1 MKFSWSNVVTGFQLV
16 WVRSLVFSIFVLLTL
31 GFGMARPV
39 SAQTCPP
46 SNLGD
51 TCPVTGTAKFETGL
65 HNLAFVKLDKG
76 GQYGD
81 GARIYWGDRSE
92 TPGLLRCYEPKLYPH
107 RCHVFG
113 THRYA
118 VPGTYTIQIKYNE
131 PQLIGTGPEDTVTT
145 KATISPIGDFVIL
158 TIGDS
163 IASGEGNPV
172 VQFGGL
178 VGSQPNQGFWD
189 DPASDG
195 QSTNAGD
202 DLFGPCHRS
211 SAGGFGLAGNY
222 LVATN
227 PASRI
232 TFINY
237 SCSGAKVSKVISM
250 LRSARSILPRIDVLT
265 MAVGADNIA
274 GGFGSLVARC
284 ADPLTQGDCSAGTS
298 FAQNVGDS
306 IAELPAL
313 YSQLADSINCVKD
326 GTLPSNCSDPQ
337 APQIPKVVFIT
348 QYHDP
353 THNQYGIYPPI
364 GTCLEDISYAT
375 WQWLHDAVMVP
386 LNGQVDA
393 TSWIHVD
400 GIENDFLRHG
410 YCAKSERWVVT
421 LPDSFATQGDKE
433 GTGHPNASG
442 QTDYKDRILAQI
454 IKFNPPETAA
464 SATTDGNPYAFGT
477 WTTHD
482 VTVSLSARN
491 PIGQAGVGDTYYA
504 VDNPPCSDQDPGD
517 CSYYTSPFTISTS
530 GRHTIYFFSSNA
542 DGALEKVQT
551 KQVLV
556 DNQPPVM
563 TCAATPSALWPPNN
577 KMVPVTLNVTAV
589 SAAFGPTPF
598 VLKSVMAS
606 ELPVARVQG
615 FVIGQASTQ
624 GSLRASRLGYGS
636 NGQVY
641 TFVYQSTDQ
650 LGLTGTCTANVL
662 VPHDQRRSSR

>member
-1 MKFSWSNVVTGFQLV
+1 MKFSRPKSASVFQPL
-16 WVRSLVFSIFVLLTL
+16 WVRSFVFSIFVLLTL
-31 GFGMARPV
+31 GFGMARTA
-39 SAQTCPP
+39 SAQSCPP

-51 TCPVTGTAKFETGL
+51 TCPIAGTALFETGL
-65 HNLAFVKLDKG
+65 HNLAFVKLDKS

-81 GARIYWGDRSE
+81 GARIFWGDRSE
-92 TPGLLRCYEPKLYPH
+92 TPGLLRCYEPRLHPH
-107 RCHVFG
+107 QCHIFG
-113 THRYA
+113 THRYT

-131 PQLIGTGPEDTVTT
+131 PQLVGTGPERTATT
-145 KATISPIGDFVIL
+145 YAKISSVGNFVIL
-158 TIGDS
+158 SIGDS

-178 VGSQPNQGFWD
+178 AGSQPNQGFWD

-195 QSTNAGD
+195 EAIGNGD

-211 SAGGFGLAGNY
+211 SAGGFAIAGNK

-227 PASRI
+227 PTSDI

-237 SCSGAKVSKVISM
+237 ACSGAKVSKVISM
-250 LRSARSILPRIDVLT
+250 LRSARGSLPRIDVLT
-265 MAVGADNIA
+265 IAAGADNIA
-274 GGFGSLVARC
+274 GGFGSLVTHC

-298 FAQNVGDS
+298 FAQSVADS
-306 IAELPAL
+306 IATLPDW

-326 GTLPSNCSDPQ
+326 GTLPTNCTNP
-337 APQIPKVVFIT
+337 AAQIPKVVFIT

-353 THNQYGIYPPI
+353 THNQYGFYPPL
-364 GTCLEDISYAT
+364 GTCLEDITPAT

-386 LNGQVDA
+386 LNMQVDA
-393 TSWIHVD
+393 TPWIHVD

-410 YCAKSERWVVT
+410 YCAGDQRWVVT
-421 LPDSFATQGDKE
+421 LPDSFAIQGDKE
-433 GTGHPNASG
+433 GTGHPNAPG
-442 QTDYKDRILAQI
+442 QADYEDRIVAQI
-454 IKFNPPETAA
+454 IKFNPPVTTA
-464 SATTDGNPYAFGT
+464 SATAGGNPYAFNT
-477 WTTHD
+477 WTTQD

-504 VDNPPCSDQDPGD
+504 VDNPACSDQDPGD
-517 CSYYTSPFTISTS
+517 CSFYTSPFTISTS

-542 DGALEKVQT
+542 DGAFEKVQT

-556 DNQPPVM
+556 DNEPPVM
-563 TCAATPSALWPPNN
+563 TCAATPSMLWPPNN

-624 GSLRASRLGYGS
+624 GSLRASRLGYGM

-641 TFVYQSTDQ
+641 TFVYQSTDE
-650 LGLTGTCTANVL
+650 LGLTGTCTTNVL
-662 VPHDQRRSSR
+662 VPHDQRRLGR